1 MVEVNRAGSA
11 TFGLDFV
18 TRSPRYQHGIR
29 YTGATE
35 TCVEGDEWIGTGRDQ
50 DAVLL
55 LSGAGDAVDELS
67 ALCRDALDA
76 LRSMRIHCDLP
87 SATWT
92 DTQLDE
98 HIYVFSGGM
107 L

>member
-1 MVEVNRAGSA
+1 MVEVNRAAPA

-18 TRSPRYQHGIR
+18 TRSSRYQHGIH

-55 LSGAGDAVDELS
+55 LSGAGDAMDESS
-67 ALCRDALDA
+67 AL
-76 LRSMRIHCDLP
+76 
-87 SATWT
+87 
-92 DTQLDE
+92 
-98 HIYVFSGGM
+98 
-107 L
+107 